1 MHGLLLMLLVVS
13 VTGQAASFKK
23 PLKRSLEVRVLVDV
37 SERMGIADPEH
48 YRLAALKLFVEL
60 LPNKALAGIWTFDEM
75 TTPIIKPG
83 KASEIWKNQAL
94 KKLTGLSSTTKRS
107 DLERA
112 LAVATFDWVGQEDDV
127 SRHLILITNGNIT
140 SGGLRSKNL
149 ASKKRI
155 LSHQISR
162 LKEAGVTVHTV
173 AISDTADQELLES
186 LASQTHGWFEEIKQE
201 RQLER
206 ALLRINQRL
215 VERNSIPVVANKFD
229 IDETVREFTAV
240 VFRKKGF
247 GSTQLDDPEGM
258 DFGKTSQ
265 RSGVRW
271 HREKKFDI
279 VTVKKPMAGEWR
291 LIAAAD
297 PNNTIFI
304 KTNLQMAIEKA
315 PKEVIEGSDFQ
326 VRMLI
331 TEKGKLML
339 DEGFLALI
347 SATVEVKNKRGEKE
361 LFDFTRDMINGGY
374 FFADIGSVLKPGP
387 YEATVRASGSTFE
400 RVGELSFYVSK
411 KPKVEY
417 LEVKPIFKEVIAEAG
432 ITLDKQGVTKEQLF
446 ECPDLSKILLSD
458 ENSQS
463 CLASNDGSDE
473 SADKNVGDE
482 DVSWVISLLIVLL
495 VTVLLAATSF
505 FGFKYFQK
513 KGTEEDEALIKELL
527 T

>member
-1 MHGLLLMLLVVS
+1 MTSLLLMMLLVS
-13 VTGQAASFKK
+13 ATGHAASFKK
-23 PLKRSLEVRVLVDV
+23 PLKGSLEVRVLVDV
-37 SERMGIADPEH
+37 SERMGLADPEH

-60 LPNKALAGIWTFDEM
+60 LPNKALAGIWMFDEM

-94 KKLTGLSSTTKRS
+94 KKLSGLSSSTKRS
-107 DLERA
+107 DIERA
-112 LAVATFDWVGQEDDV
+112 LAVATFDWVGQDDDV

-140 SGGLRSKNL
+140 SGGVRSKNL

-162 LKEAGVTVHTV
+162 LKEAGINVHTV
-173 AISDTADQELLES
+173 AISDTADKELLES
-186 LASQTHGWFEEIKQE
+186 LASETHGWFEQIKQE
-201 RQLER
+201 SQLER
-206 ALLRINQRL
+206 ALLRINKRL
-215 VERNSIPVVANKFD
+215 VERNSIPVVANKFT

-265 RSGVRW
+265 RTGVRW
-271 HREKKFDI
+271 HREKRFDI
-279 VTVKKPMAGEWR
+279 VTVKQPMAGEWR

-304 KTNLQMAIEKA
+304 KTNLQMAIDKA
-315 PKEVIEGSDFQ
+315 SKEIIAGTDFQ

-331 TEKGKLML
+331 TEKGKLVM
-339 DEGFLALI
+339 DEGFLGLI

-361 LFDFTRDMINGGY
+361 LFDLSRDMINGGY

-387 YEATVRASGSTFE
+387 YEAAVRASGNTFE
-400 RVGELSFYVSK
+400 RVGFLSFYVSK

-417 LEVKPIFKEVIAEAG
+417 LEVKPIFKEVLAEAG
-432 ITLDKQGVTKEQLF
+432 ITLAKQGLTKEQLF

-463 CLASNDGSDE
+463 CLTSNDAADV
-473 SADKNVGDE
+473 SADNAGEE

-505 FGFKYFQK
+505 FGFKYFQD
-513 KGTEEDEALIKELL
+513 KGAEEDEALIKELL
-527 T
+527 A